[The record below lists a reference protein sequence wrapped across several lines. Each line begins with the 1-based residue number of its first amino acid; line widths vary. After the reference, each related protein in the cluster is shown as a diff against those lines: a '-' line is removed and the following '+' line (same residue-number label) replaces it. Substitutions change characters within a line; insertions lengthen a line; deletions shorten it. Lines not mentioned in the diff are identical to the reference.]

1 MHERNLTLKKIT
13 GEIYMNLNVSKENSL
28 TLAPAL
34 RSVSAQSSLS
44 PNTLYT

>member
-1 MHERNLTLKKIT
+1 MHECNLTVKKIT
-13 GEIYMNLNVSKENSL
+13 GEIYMNLNVSKQNSL

-44 PNTLYT
+44 PKTLYT